1 MPPRPDPSPLAG
13 AGAPLAGL
21 RVLELGHF
29 VAAPFATRLL
39 GDLGAE
45 VIKVEPPG
53 GDPVRQWGA
62 RHNGHAPWW
71 SVHARNKRCIALD
84 LKRPEA
90 REIVLGLVRHC
101 DAVVE
106 NFRPGQLEKLG
117 LGAAAMKAAR
127 PDLVIARISGY
138 GQDGPYRDRAAF
150 GVIGEAIGGLRHLT
164 DHAPGTSDLPPVR
177 VGVSLGDSVAGI
189 YAALGLVAALW
200 RRDRRAPLSGPGCGG
215 EAGGEAGRGAEVDV
229 ALTESV
235 FSLLEGA
242 LPDYSTLGT
251 IRQPSGGGIATAA
264 PTNAYRARDGIWVL
278 IAANSD
284 PLFRRLAKL
293 MGMPELVEDARFAD
307 NQARVRNV
315 AELDALIGAWA
326 ARFDGRALEAVL
338 AEADIP
344 STRAFTIADCAADP
358 QFRARDMVREV
369 EDPLHGP
376 VLHPGVVPRI
386 DGAVPPPRSTG
397 PEIGADTAAV
407 LRELLGME
415 KEAVAALQEAGV
427 LRARG

>member
-1 MPPRPDPSPLAG
+1 MTDAPPRPDASPLAG

-45 VIKVEPPG
+45 IIKVEPPA

-62 RHNGHAPWW
+62 RHQGHAPWW

-90 REIVLGLVRHC
+90 RDIVLELVRHC

-117 LGAAAMKAAR
+117 LGAAAMKAVR

-164 DHAPGTSDLPPVR
+164 DHPPGTTDLPPVR

-189 YAALGLVAALW
+189 YAALGVVAALW
-200 RRDRRAPLSGPGCGG
+200 RRDRRTAPPGP
-215 EAGGEAGRGAEVDV
+215 GAEVDV

-264 PTNAYRARDGIWVL
+264 PTNAYRARDGVWVL

-284 PLFRRLAKL
+284 PLFRRLTKL
-293 MGMPELVEDARFAD
+293 MQAPGLVEDPRFAD
-307 NQARVRNV
+307 NQGRVRNV
-315 AELDALIGAWA
+315 AALDALIGAWA
-326 ARFDGRALEAVL
+326 AQFDGRTLETML

-344 STRAFTIADCAADP
+344 STRAFTVADCAADP
-358 QFRARDMVREV
+358 QFRARGMVREV
-369 EDPLHGP
+369 PDPLHGP

-386 DGAVPPPRSTG
+386 DGTVPPPRSTG
-397 PEIGADTAAV
+397 PEVGADTAAV
-407 LRELLGME
+407 LEELLGFGAE
-415 KEAVAALQEAGV
+415 KVAALQDAGV
-427 LRARG
+427 LRAKG

>member
-1 MPPRPDPSPLAG
+1 MTDAPRRADPSPLAG

-45 VIKVEPPG
+45 IIKVEPPN

-62 RHNGHAPWW
+62 RHNGQAPWW

-90 REIVLGLVRHC
+90 REIVLGLVKHC

-106 NFRPGQLEKLG
+106 NFRPGQLERLG

-150 GVIGEAIGGLRHLT
+150 GVIGEAIGGLRYLT

-189 YAALGLVAALW
+189 YAALGVVAALW
-200 RRDRRAPLSGPGCGG
+200 RRDRRSAPPGPGG
-215 EAGGEAGRGAEVDV
+215 EVDV
-229 ALTESV
+229 ALTEAV

-264 PTNAYRARDGIWVL
+264 PTNAYRARDGVWVL

-284 PLFRRLAKL
+284 PLFRRLATL
-293 MGMPELVEDARFAD
+293 MGAPELVEDPRFAD
-307 NQARVRNV
+307 NQGRVRNV

-326 ARFDGRALEAVL
+326 ARFDAPALEAML

-344 STRAFTIADCAADP
+344 STRVFTIADCAADP
-358 QFRARDMVREV
+358 QFRAREMVREV
-369 EDPLHGP
+369 ADPLHGP

-397 PEIGADTAAV
+397 PEVGADTADV
-407 LRELLGME
+407 LRDLLGLGADE
-415 KEAVAALQEAGV
+415 VAALQEAGV
-427 LRARG
+427 LRAKR